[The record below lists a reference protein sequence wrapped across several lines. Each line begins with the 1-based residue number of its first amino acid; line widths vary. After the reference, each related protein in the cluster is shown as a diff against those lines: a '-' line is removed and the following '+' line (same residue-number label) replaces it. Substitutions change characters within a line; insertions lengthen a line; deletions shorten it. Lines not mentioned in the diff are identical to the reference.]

1 MGHVILVSK
10 KMGDLISNSD
20 KIKFD
25 NAFDDIHDTFAREIT
40 IFKKEKKIFIATDST
55 YNALYSRIK
64 NQKGSDK
71 VVEVIK
77 LKARIAY
84 AGNFEFL
91 RQNSE
96 NEILGID
103 IPSDHIRIKVNQEGY
118 NLIKQ
123 ATDIEVDG
131 ELFNVNSDAAKSGMF
146 SVKYFNILLKR
157 RG

>member
-1 MGHVILVSK
+1 MA
-10 KMGDLISNSD
+10 DLISNSD
-20 KIKFD
+20 KNSFD
-25 NAFDDIHDTFAREIT
+25 NVFDDIHDTFAREIT
-40 IFKKEKKIFIATDST
+40 IFKKQKQIFIATNST

-64 NQKGSDK
+64 NEKGSDK

-77 LKARIAY
+77 IKARIAY

-91 RQNSE
+91 RQNNE

-103 IPSDHIRIKVNQEGY
+103 IPSDHIRIKVNEQGF
-118 NLIKQ
+118 NIIKQ

-146 SVKYFNILLKR
+146 SVKYYNILLR
-157 RG
+157 RRS

>member
-1 MGHVILVSK
+1 MTN
-10 KMGDLISNSD
+10 LIPNSD
-20 KIKFD
+20 KNKYD
-25 NAFDDIHDTFAREIT
+25 KVFDDIHDTFAREIT
-40 IFKKEKKIFIATDST
+40 IFKKEKKIFIATNNT

-64 NQKGSDK
+64 NEKGNSK
-71 VVEVIK
+71 TVEEIK
-77 LKARIAY
+77 IKARIAY

-103 IPSDHIRIKVNQEGY
+103 IPSDHIRIKVNLQGY

-131 ELFNVNSDAAKSGMF
+131 ELFNVSSDAAKSGIF
-146 SVKYFNILLKR
+146 SVNYYNILLKR
-157 RG
+157 RS

>member
-1 MGHVILVSK
+1 MTN
-10 KMGDLISNSD
+10 LIPNSD
-20 KIKFD
+20 KNKYD
-25 NAFDDIHDTFAREIT
+25 KVFDDIHDTFAREIT
-40 IFKKEKKIFIATDST
+40 IFKKEKKIFIATNNT

-64 NQKGSDK
+64 NEKGNSK
-71 VVEVIK
+71 TVEEIK
-77 LKARIAY
+77 IKARIAY

-103 IPSDHIRIKVNQEGY
+103 IPSDHIRIKVNLQGY

-131 ELFNVNSDAAKSGMF
+131 ELFNVSSDAAKSGIF
-146 SVKYFNILLKR
+146 SVNYYNLLLKR
-157 RG
+157 RS

>member
-1 MGHVILVSK
+1 MS
-10 KMGDLISNSD
+10 DLISSSD
-20 KIKFD
+20 KSKFD
-25 NAFDDIHDTFAREIT
+25 KVFDDIHDTFAREIT
-40 IFKKEKKIFIATDST
+40 IFKKEKKVFVATNNT

-71 VVEVIK
+71 IVETLK

-91 RQNSE
+91 RQSSE

-103 IPSDHIRIKVNQEGY
+103 IPSDHIRIKINEEGY
-118 NLIKQ
+118 NLLKK

-131 ELFNVNSDAAKSGMF
+131 ELFNISSDAAKSGMF
-146 SVKYFNILLKR
+146 SIKYYNILLKR